1 LNGRVNSLRRLHLG
15 SVTLRGD
22 QVPVHGFLIL
32 PDRGPA
38 ILADT
43 GIGGPEEAIAYWRCV
58 NVSVADAL
66 AEQDLIPSDVGL
78 VINSHLHFDHCGQN
92 PVFKHAP
99 FYIQRTELER
109 ARVESPELGDWYEF
123 MGARFELLDGDAEI
137 APGVRVIST
146 PGHTSGH
153 QCVVIDTAEGQQ
165 ILIGDAAYRVST
177 YLDRDLDA
185 AADGQAADPEAWDR
199 SLDRVQSLDAAAIHF
214 CHDTGVHRH

>member
-1 LNGRVNSLRRLHLG
+1 VNSLRRLHLG

>member
-1 LNGRVNSLRRLHLG
+1 MNSLRRLHLG